1 MRFHRFKRGTGFQPV
16 FSSWAGSPCHRIDES
31 YNFVMKL
38 ILNVDALTP
47 PLTGIGHYTL
57 QLARGLRGHPAIS
70 ELRYFAGWR
79 WVSDPEAASAATRP
93 VAMARRWIPF
103 KPAAALAYGW
113 LQQNLFRWQT
123 RPLRDLLVHAP
134 NYILPP
140 WVGPS
145 VATLHDLSHLHYPQH
160 HPRERIRYL
169 ERYLPLTLE
178 RASRL
183 IAVSEFVRQEIHQ
196 HLGVPLARIVTV
208 QNGMDAAFHPRTALA
223 TAPVI
228 ARYGLEP
235 GGYLLSVATLEPRKN
250 LARLAQAHSR
260 LPPSLRHTK
269 PLVLIGTPGW
279 LTEELEQHL
288 APLERIGQVRRLGYV
303 PQADLPLLYAGAFAF
318 AYPSLYEGFG
328 LPVLEAMASG
338 IPVLTSDRS
347 SLPEVAGGAA
357 RLVNPED
364 VEAMTAGLERL
375 LTDDDDRSLA
385 IKRGLRQAHRF
396 SWERCI
402 EETVAVYQQAL
413 AN

>member
-1 MRFHRFKRGTGFQPV
+1 
-16 FSSWAGSPCHRIDES
+16 
-31 YNFVMKL
+31 MKL

-57 QLARGLRGHPAIS
+57 RLARGLRNHPAIS

-79 WVSDPEAASAATRP
+79 WVSDPEAASVATRP
-93 VAMARRWIPF
+93 IAVARRWVPF
-103 KPAAALAYGW
+103 KPAAAIAYGW
-113 LQQNLFRWQT
+113 LQQYLFRRQT
-123 RPLRDLLVHAP
+123 GRLSDFLVHAP

-140 WVGPS
+140 WAGPS

-169 ERYLPLTLE
+169 ERYLPPTLD

-196 HLGVPLARIVTV
+196 HLSVPLARIVTV
-208 QNGMDAAFHPRTALA
+208 HNGVDAAFHPRPAHD
-223 TAPVI
+223 TAPVL
-228 ARYGLEP
+228 ARHGLEP

-250 LARLAQAHSR
+250 LIRLAQAHSR
-260 LPPSLRHTK
+260 LPVGLCAMK
-269 PLVLIGTPGW
+269 PLVLIGASGW
-279 LTEELEQHL
+279 LTEELERYL
-288 APLERIGQVRRLGYV
+288 EPLERADHVRRLGYV
-303 PQADLPLLYAGAFAF
+303 PQTDLPLLYAGAFAF

-338 IPVLTSDRS
+338 VPVLTSDRS
-347 SLPEVAGGAA
+347 SLPEVVGEAA
-357 RLVNPED
+357 ILVNPED
-364 VEAMTAGLERL
+364 VEAITAGLERV
-375 LTDDDDRSLA
+375 LTDTDWRFVA
-385 IKRGLRQAHRF
+385 IQRGLQQAQCF

-413 AN
+413 VA

>member
-1 MRFHRFKRGTGFQPV
+1 
-16 FSSWAGSPCHRIDES
+16 
-31 YNFVMKL
+31 MKL

-57 QLARGLRGHPAIS
+57 RLARGLRDHPAIG

-79 WVSDPEAASAATRP
+79 WVSDPEAASVATRP
-93 VAMARRWIPF
+93 IAMARRWIPF
-103 KPAAALAYGW
+103 KPVAALAYGR
-113 LQQNLFRWQT
+113 LRQNLFRWQT
-123 RPLRDLLVHAP
+123 RRLRDLLVHAP

-169 ERYLPLTLE
+169 ERYLPPTLD

-183 IAVSEFVRQEIHQ
+183 IAVSEFVRQEIHR
-196 HLGVPLARIVTV
+196 HLSVPLARIITV
-208 QNGMDAAFHPRTALA
+208 HNGVDAAFHPRPALE
-223 TAPVI
+223 TAPVLT
-228 ARYGLEP
+228 RYGLEP

-250 LARLAQAHSR
+250 LARLAQAHSG
-260 LPPSLRHTK
+260 LPAGLRHLK

-279 LTEELEQHL
+279 LTEELERHL
-288 APLERIGQVRRLGYV
+288 APLERSGQIRRLGYV
-303 PQADLPLLYAGAFAF
+303 PQTDLPLLYAGACAF

-338 IPVLTSDRS
+338 VPVLTSDRA

-357 RLVNPED
+357 LLVNPED
-364 VEAMTAGLERL
+364 TEAMTAGLEQL
-375 LTDDDDRSLA
+375 LTDNDWRSVA
-385 IKRGLRQAHRF
+385 VNQGLRQAQRF

-413 AN
+413 AGPGFSK